1 MVHKQF
7 KQQGFSLI
15 EMAISMVVFGLFL
28 AVISYLVFGMNKALH
43 GTTGGRAADKSMIT
57 SGFGDG
63 SQATIKKTL
72 LFFVKNN
79 HRLPCPD
86 MSNNGQ
92 EDCATTNQ
100 VGSLPYLALGY
111 ATPVVDSRNNAIRY
125 GVYRNSTND
134 ADLTV
139 NKNRF
144 APLIPA
150 DPPGGTV
157 VTPSTANTPDFCKA
171 LENAWETGSNS
182 TTYVHTTDGTNVR
195 NAAYILAAGG
205 QRDADNNGAFF
216 DGVNGGG
223 INFELSSRVETGQ
236 YDDLVGTQ
244 SFLDLYQLLNCVV
257 RIAEVNGAA
266 LDAQV
271 AELAALAAKTS
282 VDNAQ
287 GDLDGAERDIDEATF
302 DIVLA
307 GAAVLNA
314 GTSIAAA
321 KTGIAEG
328 SFADGANL
336 AVAFAAFAKAG
347 IDVVIALKRLEDT
360 TSARDTARERLN
372 NYRTRLITANN
383 DAKARFDFATVVEL
397 NGGLK

>member
-1 MVHKQF
+1 MANRYF

-15 EMAISMVVFGLFL
+15 EMAISMVVFGLFFT
-28 AVISYLVFGMNKALH
+28 VIAYLIFGMDKALH

-57 SGFGDG
+57 TGFGDG
-63 SQATIKKTL
+63 SQATIKKAL

-86 MSNNGQ
+86 ISNNGQ

-100 VGSLPYLALGY
+100 VGTLPYLALGY

-134 ADLTV
+134 ADLTI

-157 VTPSTANTPDFCKA
+157 VTPTTANTPDFCKA
-171 LENAWETGSNS
+171 LENAWETGTNS
-182 TTYVHTTDGTNVR
+182 TAYVHTTDGTNIR
-195 NAAYILAAGG
+195 NAAYILAIGG

-216 DGVNGGG
+216 DGVNGSG
-223 INFELSSRVETGQ
+223 IDFELSSRVENGN

-271 AELAALAAKTS
+271 AELAAIAAATS
-282 VDNAQ
+282 VGNAES
-287 GDLDGAERDIDEATF
+287 DLGGAERDVDEATF

-307 GAAVLNA
+307 GIAVLNA
-314 GTSIAAA
+314 TVSVAAA
-321 KTGIAEG
+321 ATGLAEKSIPDILNTVVAAAALVKAIA
-328 SFADGANL
+328 
-336 AVAFAAFAKAG
+336 
-347 IDVVIALKRLEDT
+347 DVVIAEQRLVAANATRDQAQQRLDDYE
-360 TSARDTARERLN
+360 ARLP
-372 NYRTRLITANN
+372 IANAY
-383 DAKARFDFATVVEL
+383 AKARFDFATIVEL